1 MKISYNWL
9 KWYIPDAPDAEK
21 LHDVL
26 TYHLTEVEGL
36 VPIRADG
43 SIETDPASNEIS
55 DWILDVNILPNR
67 AHDLLSHKGVAL
79 EISGQ
84 LGLNFVETK
93 DGYDKILA
101 KKEIQKT
108 NLQID
113 IQTNSCRRY
122 SARIVRNIKVGPSPD
137 WVVKHLENAGQR
149 SINNIVDATNL
160 VMLNCGQPTHAF
172 DLRKFSDQKIVI
184 TNAGVDEELTLVG
197 RDAIVAKLKETDL
210 VITNSG
216 GETLALGGIKG
227 GVNSGIQDDTV
238 DIVLEVGNFDPICIR
253 KTARRIGVL
262 SDAAKRFENNLTP
275 ELCDF
280 GMLEL
285 SALICEMCPDAVLEE
300 VVDVYPVAQ
309 VERIIS
315 FTSNLVNKKLGS
327 SITDVDIENIL
338 KNYKYEYVFNAGT
351 FKVTAPVFRLDLES
365 EIDMVEEIGR
375 IYGYDKLVPI
385 MPDIK
390 NIFTA
395 KENEQYNKIESI
407 RNDLISNGY
416 NEVMTYSFC
425 KKGDIQIARGAKGK
439 DFLRTN
445 LTDGL
450 RTSYELNKN
459 NAPLLNQN
467 EIKIFEIGTVFINDT
482 EEIHVAYANKSEV
495 QESNLIDFA
504 SILTK
509 NLTDRAGEVVSNIPF
524 TDSAST
530 SNYKLETRTF
540 TPWSQYP
547 FITRDISVWVP
558 VDITDDVVLENI
570 KNSINELVVVGPNL
584 FDKFSKDGKNSYAF
598 RMVFQAKDRT
608 LTDTEI
614 AEVMQKI
621 EANLKQI
628 SGLEIR

>member
-26 TYHLTEVEGL
+26 TYHLTEVEGMEKL
-36 VPIRADG
+36 PDG
-43 SIETDPASNEIS
+43 DT
-55 DWILDVNILPNR
+55 ILDVNILPNR

-113 IQTNSCRRY
+113 IQTNSCLRY

-137 WVVKHLENAGQR
+137 WVVKHLESIGQR

-172 DLRKFSDQKIVI
+172 DLRKFSDEKIVI
-184 TNAGVDEELTLVG
+184 TNAGLDEELTLVG

-210 VITNSG
+210 VIANSG
-216 GETLALGGIKG
+216 RETLALGGVKG
-227 GVNSGIQDDTV
+227 GTNSGIQDNTV
-238 DIVLEVGNFDPICIR
+238 NIVLEVGNFDPICIR

-300 VVDVYPVAQ
+300 VVDVYPVVQ

-327 SITDVDIENIL
+327 SITDQEIENIL

-351 FKVTAPVFRLDLES
+351 FKVTVPVFRLDLES

-390 NIFTA
+390 NIFTS
-395 KENEQYNKIESI
+395 KENEQYNKIESF

-416 NEVMTYSFC
+416 SEVMTYSFC

-450 RTSYELNKN
+450 RTSYDLNKN

-467 EIKIFEIGTVFINDT
+467 EIKIFEIGTVFINGA
-482 EEIHVAYANKSEV
+482 EEIHVAYADKTGVKEFEIN
-495 QESNLIDFA
+495 QFA
-504 SILTK
+504 LLENDLSGPRLP
-509 NLTDRAGEVVSNIPF
+509 AGEAGGSSPDHSKSLPSYATNF
-524 TDSAST
+524 T
-530 SNYKLETRTF
+530 F
-540 TPWSQYP
+540 IHWSQYP

-558 VDITDDVVLENI
+558 IDITDNLVLENI
-570 KNSINELVVVGPNL
+570 KNSINNLVVVGPNL

-621 EANLKQI
+621 EANLKNI

>member
-36 VPIRADG
+36 EKLADG
-43 SIETDPASNEIS
+43 DT
-55 DWILDVNILPNR
+55 ILDVNILPNR

-101 KKEIQKT
+101 KKEISKT
-108 NLQID
+108 DLQVEVKN
-113 IQTNSCRRY
+113 QNCRRY

-137 WVVKHLENAGQR
+137 WVVKHLENVGQR

-172 DLRKFSDQKIVI
+172 DLRKFTDQKIVI
-184 TNAGVDEELTLVG
+184 TNAGLDEELTLVG

-210 VITNSG
+210 VITNSD

-227 GVNSGIQDDTV
+227 GTNSGIQDDTM

-253 KTARRIGVL
+253 KTARKIGVL

-315 FTSNLVNKKLGS
+315 FTSDLVNKKLGS
-327 SITDVDIENIL
+327 SITYQEIENIL

-351 FKVTAPVFRLDLES
+351 FKVTVPVFRLDLES

-375 IYGYDKLVPI
+375 IYGYDKLVPV

-390 NIFTA
+390 SIFTA
-395 KENEQYNKIESI
+395 KENEQYEKIKNI
-407 RNDLISNGY
+407 RNSMIFLGY
-416 NEVMTYSFC
+416 REVMTYSFC

-450 RTSYELNKN
+450 KTSYELNKN

-467 EIKIFEIGTVFINDT
+467 EIKIFEIGTVFINSA
-482 EEIHVAYANKSEV
+482 EEIHVAYADKTGVKEFEINQFAPLENDLSGPRGSSPDHSKSLP
-495 QESNLIDFA
+495 SYATN
-504 SILTK
+504 
-509 NLTDRAGEVVSNIPF
+509 F
-524 TDSAST
+524 T
-530 SNYKLETRTF
+530 F
-540 TPWSQYP
+540 IPWSQYP

-558 VDITDDVVLENI
+558 ADITDDVVLENI
-570 KNSINELVVVGPNL
+570 KNNINYLVVVGPNL